1 MRHAAAEERFR
12 ANTGARNG
20 EFLYED
26 RCVFSTSRESRR
38 EKDGR
43 YYFLLKM
50 PDLSWSVEE
59 VLLAQTIACNGTG
72 NARRPVTSSVQTGR
86 KCEFCVKWNGLH
98 KIPVDPMEKICYDG
112 KEDCRKQDRRWDRR
126 LFAEIRFNGI

>member
-1 MRHAAAEERFR
+1 MRKKLVIAVIALLGIVLSA
-12 ANTGARNG
+12 GA
-20 EFLYED
+20 
-26 RCVFSTSRESRR
+26 
-38 EKDGR
+38 KDFKLASPSGNI
-43 YYFLLKM
+43 KVKVSAGA
-50 PDLSWSVEE
+50 DLSWSVEE

-126 LFAEIRFNGI
+126 LFAEIRFDGI